1 MSDVTDI
8 ASAMGGY
15 QAANPAAVLALEVQF
30 ASRGGRQRPSGMPT
44 PTPLPSVLSQ
54 PTVSPLSAVQGATF
68 TATAGSYSNASS
80 VSRAWLLNGTPIS
93 TGLSATPSATGTLT
107 YQETITGPGGTISS
121 AVISATVSAVPV
133 PAPTLNFTS
142 PTASIAEGNSG
153 TSTVANTINVVR
165 DGLTGALTIN
175 LAYSGT
181 ATAGTDYVASP
192 SSVTIAAGATS
203 ATFTTTINGD
213 TTVESDETIVITASL
228 AGYNATA
235 TKTITITNDDAS
247 APTGP
252 PPAPEI
258 SQTSTAGSA
267 PFSWRTVNNS
277 AYSAGM
283 YWHVQRATSVAN
295 LNAGTLNGEAQQM
308 IQPQDLSADSPGV
321 VFADLGSTPTGT
333 LALRERVGR
342 DDGSGVL
349 VWGDW
354 SNVLQDTIAA
364 TFSGTLDPTHTY
376 KDYTVS
382 GDKLSVRAA
391 EYPFRAASRSTVR
404 FTSKTGYFEGL
415 WTDASAAG
423 DSGRIGF
430 SSTLDPSASAAPA
443 SPGDGAPGKFVGK
456 EGYSNGAE
464 AFTFNGA
471 RTNGQA
477 IGMILY
483 ENGST
488 RRFWVVAAEG
498 VYPDVP
504 TFDAN
509 QNLTSGSG
517 FTHDQVQPYV
527 FMCPGGGEEMK
538 ANFGGSTFQH
548 AAKIPA
554 NVNKG
559 IA

>member
-1 MSDVTDI
+1 MANTIIRGGSSTRVIIEPPSLVDVLASI
-8 ASAMGGY
+8 ASIQAQIVTIDTKVTAILGGGGVVVPATLGALSLAAASIQEASVAGTVIGGIIGRTTGSTLSLVDAIGNRFALSGTNLVAGTTPLDFEAASTY
-15 QAANPAAVLALEVQF
+15 QVMVRETLAGAANSPRDTLFNITVINVFEVPPLGALSF
-30 ASRGGRQRPSGMPT
+30 ANAGSLRNGT
-44 PTPLPSVLSQ
+44 TA
-54 PTVSPLSAVQGATF
+54 TGAIAG
-68 TATAGSYSNASS
+68 ATAGSA
-80 VSRAWLLNGTPIS
+80 I
-93 TGLSATPSATGTLT
+93 
-107 YQETITGPGGTISS
+107 
-121 AVISATVSAVPV
+121 
-133 PAPTLNFTS
+133 
-142 PTASIAEGNSG
+142 TAS
-153 TSTVANTINVVR
+153 
-165 DGLTGALTIN
+165 GLP
-175 LAYSGT
+175 
-181 ATAGTDYVASP
+181 AG
-192 SSVTIAAGATS
+192 
-203 ATFTTTINGD
+203 FTINGPARTWAFD
-213 TTVESDETIVITASL
+213 GTTPAGTTNVTLTETLGDSSNSPRQTVVSVVVTA
-228 AGYNATA
+228 AQV
-235 TKTITITNDDAS
+235 
-247 APTGP
+247 APAGP

-258 SQTSTAGSA
+258 SQTSAAGSA

-283 YWHVQRATSVAN
+283 YWHVQRATSPAD
-295 LNAGTLNGEAQQM
+295 LNAGTLNGEAIQM
-308 IQPQDLSADSPGV
+308 IQPQDLAADSPGV

-333 LALRERVGR
+333 LALRERVGK

-349 VWGDW
+349 VWGEW

-364 TFSGTLDPTHTY
+364 TFSGTLDPTHSY

-382 GDKLSVRAA
+382 ADKMSVRAA

-404 FTSKTGYFEGL
+404 LTSKTGYFEGL

-430 SSTLDPSASAAPA
+430 SSTLDPSASTSPA
-443 SPGDGAPGKFVGK
+443 SPGDGAPGKFVSK

-483 ENGST
+483 ENGSV
-488 RRFWVVAAEG
+488 RRFWVVATEG

-527 FMCPGGGEEMK
+527 FMCPGGGEEMM
-538 ANFGGSTFQH
+538 ANFGGSPFQH